1 MSFGLERAMSDDE
14 LVQKRD
20 GIIEDLKEAYPRN
33 TSGSVTLDAI
43 EGFLRRFVA
52 YPSDDACI
60 AHALWIAHTHI
71 MDEWESTP
79 RLAFLSPEPASGKTR
94 ALEITETLVPNPVE
108 AVNVTPAY
116 LFRKVS
122 DPNGPPTVLFDEID
136 TIFGPRAKEHEE
148 IRGLLNAGHRRGA
161 TAGRCVVQ
169 GKFIVT
175 EELPAYCAV
184 ALAGL
189 GNLPDTIL
197 TRSIVVRMRRRAPRE
212 RVEPYRRRLHADDGN
227 RLRDDLNAWT
237 GRTTFAFPEM
247 PDGIEDRDA
256 DVWEPLLTI
265 ADAAAGDWPQ
275 KARVAAVAL
284 VAQSKETSPSLRVR
298 LLADCK
304 SVFGDDDTLSTSTL
318 IERLVAMEEAPW
330 GDLRGKAITSRSLSQ
345 YLKPY
350 GVESKNIRIGN
361 LVRKGYAIESFHD
374 AWQRYLPEPSEQ
386 QPKESAT
393 PATTTNAP
401 CVRCAGEGCKWCES

>member
-1 MSFGLERAMSDDE
+1 MSDDD
-14 LVQKRD
+14 LVYKRD
-20 GIIEDLKEAYPRN
+20 GIIGDLKEPYSRIAN
-33 TSGSVTLDAI
+33 GSVILDAI
-43 EGFLRRFVA
+43 EGFLRRFIA

-60 AHALWIAHTHI
+60 AHALWIAHTHT

-122 DPNGPPTVLFDEID
+122 DPKGSPTVLFDEID

-169 GKFIVT
+169 GKIIVT

-189 GNLPDTIL
+189 GNLPGTIL
-197 TRSIVVRMRRRAPRE
+197 TRSIVVRMRRRAPGE
-212 RVEPYRRRLHADDGN
+212 EVDSYRRRLHADDGN
-227 RLRDDLNAWT
+227 RIRDDLNTWT
-237 GRTTFAFPEM
+237 TRTTFALLDM

-256 DVWEPLLTI
+256 DVWEPLLAI
-265 ADAAAGDWPQ
+265 ADAAGGDWPQ

-284 VAQSKETSPSLRVR
+284 VAQSKETSPSLGVR
-298 LLADCK
+298 LLADCR
-304 SVFGDDDTLSTSTL
+304 SVFGDDDALHTSTL

-330 GDLRGKAITSRSLSQ
+330 GDLRGKAITSRTLSR

-350 GVESKNIRIGN
+350 GVESKNTRIGD
-361 LVRKGYAIESFHD
+361 LVLKGYTIESFHD
-374 AWQRYLPEPSEQ
+374 AWKRYLPEPLEQ
-386 QPKESAT
+386 RPSDNAT
-393 PATTTNAP
+393 PATSATSDK
-401 CVRCAGEGCKWCES
+401 CRKCDGEGCGWCCKSWSNHM

>member
-1 MSFGLERAMSDDE
+1 
-14 LVQKRD
+14 
-20 GIIEDLKEAYPRN
+20 
-33 TSGSVTLDAI
+33 
-43 EGFLRRFVA
+43 
-52 YPSDDACI
+52 
-60 AHALWIAHTHI
+60 

-94 ALEITETLVPNPVE
+94 ALELTETLVPNPVE

-122 DPNGPPTVLFDEID
+122 DPKGPPTVLFDETD

-169 GKFIVT
+169 GKIIVT

-197 TRSIVVRMRRRAPRE
+197 TRSIIIRMRRRAPGE
-212 RVEPYRRRLHADDGN
+212 KVEPYRRRLHADDGN

-237 GRTTFAFPEM
+237 KRTTFAFPEM

-265 ADAAAGDWPQ
+265 ADAAGGDWPR

-284 VAQSKETSPSLRVR
+284 VAQSRETSPSLRVR
-298 LLADCK
+298 LLLDCR
-304 SVFGDDDTLSTSTL
+304 SVFGDDHATHTSTL

-350 GVESKNIRIGN
+350 GIESRNIRIGDE
-361 LVRKGYAIESFHD
+361 VRKGYAIDSFYD
-374 AWQRYLPEPSEQ
+374 AWQRYLPKPSGQ
-386 QPKESAT
+386 QPTEGAT
-393 PATTTNAP
+393 PATATTNAP

>member
-1 MSFGLERAMSDDE
+1 M
-14 LVQKRD
+14 
-20 GIIEDLKEAYPRN
+20 
-33 TSGSVTLDAI
+33 TLDAI

-60 AHALWIAHTHI
+60 AHALWIAHTHL

-122 DPNGPPTVLFDEID
+122 DSKGPPTVLFDEID

-169 GKFIVT
+169 GKIIVT

-197 TRSIVVRMRRRAPRE
+197 SRAIVVKMRRRAPGE
-212 RVEPYRRRLHADDGN
+212 KVEPYRRRLHADHGN

-237 GRTTFAFPEM
+237 KRTTFTFPEM
-247 PDGIEDRDA
+247 PESIEDRDA
-256 DVWEPLLTI
+256 DVWEPLIAI
-265 ADAAAGDWPQ
+265 ADAAGGDWPK
-275 KARVAAVAL
+275 KARVAAVAH
-284 VAQSKETSPSLRVR
+284 VAQSKETSPSTGIR
-298 LLADCK
+298 LLVDCK
-304 SVFGDDDTLSTSTL
+304 SVFGDDEALSTSTL

-330 GDLRGKAITSRSLSQ
+330 GDLRGKAIAARSLSQ
-345 YLKPY
+345 LLKPY
-350 GVESKNIRIGN
+350 GVQSKRIRIGESV
-361 LVRKGYAIESFHD
+361 LRGYEIESFYD
-374 AWQRYLPEPSEQ
+374 AWQRYLPKPSEQ

-393 PATTTNAP
+393 PATTTTNAP
-401 CVRCAGEGCKWCES
+401 CVRCAGEGCQWCES